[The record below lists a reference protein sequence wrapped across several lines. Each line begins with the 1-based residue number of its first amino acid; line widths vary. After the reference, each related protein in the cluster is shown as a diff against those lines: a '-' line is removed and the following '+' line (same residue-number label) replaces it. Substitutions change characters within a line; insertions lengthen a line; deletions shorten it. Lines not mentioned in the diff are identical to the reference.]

1 MSVQT
6 LNGKIALIT
15 GGSRGLGKNTALKLA
30 ENGAGIVLTYK
41 LKKTEALEVA
51 SKIEKSGGKAAVLQ
65 LDVTDFGSYQAF
77 FIELSKVLSD
87 TFNRKTFDI
96 LINNA
101 GVDAHSPFGT
111 TTEATFD
118 LLVNTHFKSVY
129 LLSQQALTI
138 MEDGGKIINIS
149 TGLTRFSIPG
159 YGAYA
164 AMKGAVEVL
173 SKYMAKELGPRKI
186 TVNVVAPGAI
196 ETDFTR
202 AAFEHNPNIK
212 PFLASQTALGRVG
225 QPDDI
230 GSIISFLSSDQAG
243 WINAQ
248 RIEASGGMFL

>member
-1 MSVQT
+1 MSAQT

-30 ENGAGIVLTYK
+30 ENGAGVILTYK
-41 LKKTEALEVA
+41 SKKTEALEVA
-51 SKIEKSGGKAAVLQ
+51 DQIAKSGGKAAVLQ
-65 LDVTDFGSYQAF
+65 LDVTEFVSYPAF
-77 FIELSKVLSD
+77 FTELSKVLSE
-87 TFNRKTFDI
+87 TFNRKTFDF

-101 GVDAHSPFGT
+101 GVDAHSMFGT

-118 LLVNTHFKSVY
+118 LLMNTHFKSVY
-129 LLSQQALTI
+129 LLSQQALPFL
-138 MEDGGKIINIS
+138 EDGGKIINIS

-159 YGAYA
+159 YGPYA

-173 SKYMAKELGPRKI
+173 TKYMAKELGSRKI

-202 AAFEHNPNIK
+202 TAFEHNPNIK
-212 PFLASQTALGRVG
+212 PFLASQTALGRIG
-225 QPDDI
+225 QADDI
-230 GSIISFLSSDQAG
+230 GGVIAFLCTEQAG

-248 RIEASGGMFL
+248 RIEVSGGMFL